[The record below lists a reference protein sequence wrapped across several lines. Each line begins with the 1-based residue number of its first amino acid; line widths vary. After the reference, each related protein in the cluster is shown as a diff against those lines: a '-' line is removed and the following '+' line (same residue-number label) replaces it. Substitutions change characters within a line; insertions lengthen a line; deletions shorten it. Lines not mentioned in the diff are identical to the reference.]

1 MNALSKLARRVS
13 LVTAVTLAGLSV
25 SACQDERA
33 PTTDEAAPDARL
45 VTHAVIESTPTPE
58 GLAYVRAVAEAHKR
72 ADEASD
78 RNAEVQALKDGLA
91 IEAPASLGEAEILRL
106 ELAARLGETLLPDR
120 AREAR
125 EVLAPML
132 SPDRSLPIDRA
143 SAQAL
148 GTLGDAALAEGDD
161 ALAAGSYARA
171 IRMMNMLR
179 EELKP

>member
-1 MNALSKLARRVS
+1 MSALAKLARRVLLVAAVVTVS
-13 LVTAVTLAGLSV
+13 LSA
-25 SACQDERA
+25 SACQEEHA
-33 PTTDEAAPDARL
+33 TTEEASPDARL
-45 VTHAVIESTPTPE
+45 LTHAVMDSTPTAE
-58 GLAYVRAVAEAHKR
+58 GLEYVRSVAQAHQR
-72 ADEASD
+72 ADDAGD
-78 RNAEVQALKDGLA
+78 RSAKVKALEDGLA
-91 IEAPASLGEAEILRL
+91 IQAPANLGEAEILRL

-125 EVLAPML
+125 QVLAPML